1 MLAVRLRTAT
11 PPLVRLASTARPS
24 PAPKKAPHDKIP
36 FTAPPVDT
44 TKGKLAQ
51 VYLPDMAPLEQ
62 VRTVAI
68 KIPSAPDTY
77 STSSSTDSSD
87 DFPTL
92 HASPKIIT
100 ASHPSTYPS
109 GGPSANAL
117 GDDVQLGEAG
127 DSRSALPKE
136 HDRSQDGYEGRPLN
150 AEEKRGLWKLAGIV
164 GAGWGLSWAT
174 DPTRKK
180 KD

>member
-1 MLAVRLRTAT
+1 MLALRLRTAAT
-11 PPLVRLASTARPS
+11 PLVRLASTARPS

-44 TKGKLAQ
+44 TKGELAQ

-62 VRTVAI
+62 ERTVEI

-77 STSSSTDSSD
+77 STSSHSAD

-92 HASPKIIT
+92 HPSPQIIT

-117 GDDVQLGEAG
+117 GDDVQPGEAG

-136 HDRSQDGYEGRPLN
+136 QDRSQDGSSSEGRPLG
-150 AEEKRGLWKLAGIV
+150 AEEKRGLFKLAGV
-164 GAGWGLSWAT
+164 VAAGWTLSWVT
-174 DPTRKK
+174 DPARRKK
-180 KD
+180 D